1 MALHAQIE
9 PIEPIEPP
17 ATIGVLGGGQL
28 GRMLGMAARAMGYR
42 VAVLDPDPGCP
53 AAAIAD
59 VVIVGGY
66 DDVDAAL
73 RLGDVSDVETYELEH
88 VAAAVVEA
96 AEARV
101 PVRPGRR
108 PLLVTQDRLAERRFV
123 EGAGIAVAPWR
134 EVRSVAD
141 ARAAAGALGLRLRL
155 KLPTG
160 GYDGRGQIRVATAD
174 ELEGAW
180 ERLGVPPGTALLA
193 ERELPF
199 AMELSVIVARA
210 GDQVATFP
218 IGANVHDAG
227 VLARTCVPAPASAR
241 VTEDA
246 AVIGIALA
254 AAMDLQGTLTA
265 ELFLMPD
272 ETLVVN
278 ELAPRVH
285 NSGHW
290 TIEGAATSQFEQHIR
305 AICGLGLGSPAAHG
319 PVAMVNLLG
328 TGPRRQAHLLGV
340 ADALRDP
347 AVHIH
352 LYDKRDVFEGRK
364 MGHLTAL
371 GPTTDQALASAD
383 RALAKLHWG
392 NATAQTEDDR

>member
-1 MALHAQIE
+1 MAVHI

-17 ATIGVLGGGQL
+17 ATIGILGGGQL
-28 GRMLGMAARAMGYR
+28 GRMLGIAARAMGYR

-59 VVIVGGY
+59 LVIVGGY
-66 DDVDAAL
+66 DDIHAAL
-73 RLGDVSDVETYELEH
+73 RLAEVSDVVTYELEH

-96 AEARV
+96 VEARV
-101 PVRPGRR
+101 PVRPGRG

-141 ARAAAGALGLRLRL
+141 ARAAADVLGLPLRL
-155 KLPTG
+155 KQPTG
-160 GYDGRGQIRVATAD
+160 GYDGRGQIRVTAAAD
-174 ELEGAW
+174 LESVW
-180 ERLGVPPGTALLA
+180 ERVGAEPGAVLLA
-193 ERELPF
+193 ERELAF

-210 GDQVATFP
+210 GDEVATFP
-218 IGANVHDAG
+218 IGENVHDAG
-227 VLARTCVPAPASAR
+227 VLVRTCVPASVSPR
-241 VTEDA
+241 VAEDA
-246 AVIGIALA
+246 AALGTALA
-254 AAMDLQGTLTA
+254 AAMDLQGTLTV

-319 PVAMVNLLG
+319 PAAMVNLLG
-328 TGPRRQAHLLGV
+328 TGPRREARLLGV
-340 ADALRDP
+340 AAALGDP
-347 AVHIH
+347 AVHLH
-352 LYDKRDVFEGRK
+352 LYDKRDVFQGRK

-371 GPTTDQALASAD
+371 GTTTDQALATAD

-392 NATAQTEDDR
+392 NETAQREDDR